1 MLEKPERERGFKKER
16 ILRVLLSSKDSMTKY
31 RVAKEAEVS
40 EPWCREYTTRLEERR
55 LLEDTKIL
63 DHEGIYEEWQD
74 VHIEGGY
81 IRVSLQNTLE
91 FLKDTDLKYALTTY
105 MGENLRQGYLFPSII
120 DLYVREDER
129 VDWLNIVEKKGLIGG
144 GNTRIRLNDDHIF
157 YGVEKIDG
165 LYVVSV
171 PQLILDLRLEGGPCK
186 DAAEKM
192 MVKYHGVE

>member
-16 ILRVLLSSKDSMTKY
+16 ILRVLLSSAGSMTKY
-31 RVAKEAEVS
+31 RVAKEAKVS
-40 EPWCREYTTRLEERR
+40 EPWCREYTTRLEERG
-55 LLEDTKIL
+55 LLKNTKIL
-63 DHEGIYEEWQD
+63 DHEGIYGEWED
-74 VHIEGGY
+74 VHVEGSY

-91 FLKDTDLKYALTTY
+91 LLKDTDLEYALTTY
-105 MGENLRQGYLFPSII
+105 VGENLRQGYLFPSMI
-120 DLYVREDER
+120 DFYVRER
-129 VDWLNIVEKKGLIGG
+129 ADWLDIVEKKGLIGG

-157 YGVEKIDG
+157 YDAERIEG